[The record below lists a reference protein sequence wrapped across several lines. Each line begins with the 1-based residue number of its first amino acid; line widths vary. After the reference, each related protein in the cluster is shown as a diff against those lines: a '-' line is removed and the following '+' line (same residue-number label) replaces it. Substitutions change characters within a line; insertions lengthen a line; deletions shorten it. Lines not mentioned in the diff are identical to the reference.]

1 MAADMAGRWGGAG
14 GRRSPEAYIKAK
26 GEAGGQ
32 KKRGSEGRKKKNKIK
47 EKKKRN
53 WKSSPPPR
61 TARHRGGRP
70 RGRAPCSRASWI
82 RAAPGS
88 RVPASLAISSPR
100 RAGSRGGGG
109 AGGEWKGGGKGK
121 TNKQTRRQLRPAGRA
136 LAKLS
141 GERAGGRPLSS
152 SGPDPPPARLGPLPP
167 ASLAP
172 RPPQSGSP
180 RRARC
185 HRPDCPAPR
194 RPGRLFP
201 PPRSPAVLFH
211 TPLLRLQPLPGAPR
225 ASAVMLPPAA
235 PPRPASGSATP
246 DKRSEAEGKEGK
258 APTGREGARGAAVAA
273 GWLTA
278 PRSQW
283 RERFVEAPPSKP
295 EGGEAG
301 TRSAWLT
308 AESSN
313 RQRVAGRAGFP

>member
-1 MAADMAGRWGGAG
+1 MKKLAAAAHSPAPGRPPEGTRSVLPSLLDPGCAWLPSSCFPRNFLSAPSRLQ
-14 GRRSPEAYIKAK
+14 GR
-26 GEAGGQ
+26 
-32 KKRGSEGRKKKNKIK
+32 
-47 EKKKRN
+47 
-53 WKSSPPPR
+53 
-61 TARHRGGRP
+61 RGGR
-70 RGRAPCSRASWI
+70 
-82 RAAPGS
+82 
-88 RVPASLAISSPR
+88 
-100 RAGSRGGGG
+100 
-109 AGGEWKGGGKGK
+109 GEWKGGGKGK

-246 DKRSEAEGKEGK
+246 GKRSEAEGKEGK

-273 GWLTA
+273 G
-278 PRSQW
+278 
-283 RERFVEAPPSKP
+283 
-295 EGGEAG
+295 
-301 TRSAWLT
+301 
-308 AESSN
+308 
-313 RQRVAGRAGFP
+313 